1 MLEVTFT
8 PSKAKDMPFMNF
20 IPPKF
25 MINGL
30 LEHVAAASML
40 T

>member
-1 MLEVTFT
+1 MLVVTFT
-8 PSKAKDMPFMNF
+8 PSKAKDMPLMNF

-30 LEHVAAASML
+30 LEHVTAADIL